1 MGATLDVNI
10 VSRNS
15 ININKILMLIEKNF
29 NLKISVDEIEII
41 DDWEYSNAMYILKI
55 DNIYKYIEE
64 NKIANIQLNA
74 NNQFRM
80 GFQIEKENSI
90 YLTNLWIDTEKLQ
103 QLDSNCIMANNE
115 LFYNK
120 LIDIILELSNMY
132 EIIISSIGVETTLEY
147 TEVLENTIGESENI
161 NMWFIND
168 KSLKS
173 IEGFEMKEV
182 TDRFNIFKRLK

>member
-29 NLKISVDEIEII
+29 NVKISVDEIEII
-41 DDWEYSNAMYILKI
+41 DDWEYSNAMYILEI
-55 DNIYKYIEE
+55 DNIYKYMEK

-103 QLDSNCIMANNE
+103 QLDSNWIMADNE

-120 LIDIILELSNMY
+120 LIDIILELSNIY
-132 EIIISSIGVETTLEY
+132 EIIISAIGVETTLEY
-147 TEVLENTIGESENI
+147 TQVLENTIGESENI

-182 TDRFNIFKRLK
+182 TDRFNIFKKLK